1 MRFSYDHCLFFL
13 IQVAFLMVQIVD
25 SGKTLVMVAGST
37 KTGHKNQSYQA
48 QLWYFLTVDLAD
60 EMSKY
65 GEVYD
70 VIATGVY
77 ARNALRS
84 TSMYGLPIM
93 FWRVNVLFTATLF

>member
-1 MRFSYDHCLFFL
+1 
-13 IQVAFLMVQIVD
+13 MVQIVD
-25 SGKTLVMVAGST
+25 CGKTLVLVAGRT

-48 QLWYFLTVDLAD
+48 QLWFFLTVDLAD

-70 VIATGVY
+70 VIAKGVY

-84 TSMYGLPIM
+84 TSMYGLSIM
-93 FWRVNVLFTATLF
+93 FWRVTF